1 MYIYNS
7 QHHTQSGLHHEI
19 HTFLVA
25 CVLPV
30 SYGELKPHVP
40 DDVVAKT
47 GPQSHPVLV
56 GINSHGQD
64 KTCQESD

>member
-1 MYIYNS
+1 M
-7 QHHTQSGLHHEI
+7 QSGLNHEI

-25 CVLPV
+25 CMLPV

-47 GPQSHPVLV
+47 SPQSHPVLIGV
-56 GINSHGQD
+56 NSHGQD
-64 KTCQESD
+64 KT